1 MGGFMRTE
9 SQYKFAIGDAILV
22 VGTRD
27 DGKVGTII
35 RLAKDH
41 QYVVALEDGSEV
53 LLSAEDMTLR
63 R

>member
-1 MGGFMRTE
+1 MRTE
-9 SQYKFAIGDAILV
+9 SHYKFAIGDAIVV

-35 RLAKDH
+35 RLADNL
-41 QYVVALEDGSEV
+41 QYVVALEDGTEV
-53 LLSAEDMTLR
+53 LLRAEDMTLR

>member
-1 MGGFMRTE
+1 MRTE
-9 SQYKFAIGDAILV
+9 SHYKFAIGDAILV

-35 RLAKDH
+35 RLADNL
-41 QYVVALEDGSEV
+41 QYVVALEDGTEV
-53 LLSAEDMTLR
+53 LLRSEDMTLR

>member
-1 MGGFMRTE
+1 MVAKR
-9 SQYKFAIGDAILV
+9 QQFAIGDAILV

-35 RLAKDH
+35 RLADDQ
-41 QYVVALEDGSEV
+41 QYVVALEDGTEV
-53 LLSAEDMTLR
+53 LLRDEDMTLR

>member
-1 MGGFMRTE
+1 MWTE
-9 SQYKFAIGDAILV
+9 SHYKFAIGDAILV

-35 RLAKDH
+35 RLADNL
-41 QYVVALEDGSEV
+41 QYVVALEDGTEV
-53 LLSAEDMTLR
+53 LLRAEDMTLR

>member
-1 MGGFMRTE
+1 MRTE
-9 SQYKFAIGDAILV
+9 SHYKFTIGDAILV

-35 RLAKDH
+35 RLADNL
-41 QYVVALEDGSEV
+41 QYVVALEDGTEV
-53 LLSAEDMTLR
+53 LLRAEDMTLR

>member
-1 MGGFMRTE
+1 MRTE
-9 SQYKFAIGDAILV
+9 SHYKFAIGDAILV

-35 RLAKDH
+35 RL
-41 QYVVALEDGSEV
+41 V
-53 LLSAEDMTLR
+53 LLRAEDMTLR

>member
-1 MGGFMRTE
+1 
-9 SQYKFAIGDAILV
+9 V

-35 RLAKDH
+35 RLADNL
-41 QYVVALEDGSEV
+41 QYVVALEDGTEV
-53 LLSAEDMTLR
+53 LLRAEDMTLR

>member
-1 MGGFMRTE
+1 MRTE
-9 SQYKFAIGDAILV
+9 SHYKFAIGDAILV

-35 RLAKDH
+35 RLADNL
-41 QYVVALEDGSEV
+41 QYVVTLEDGTEV
-53 LLSAEDMTLR
+53 LLRAEDMTLR

>member
-1 MGGFMRTE
+1 MRTE
-9 SQYKFAIGDAILV
+9 SHYKFAIGDAILV

-35 RLAKDH
+35 RLADNL
-41 QYVVALEDGSEV
+41 QYVVALEDGTEV
-53 LLSAEDMTLR
+53 LLRAEDMTLR

>member
-1 MGGFMRTE
+1 MRTE
-9 SQYKFAIGDAILV
+9 SPYKFAIGDAILV

-35 RLAKDH
+35 RLADNL
-41 QYVVALEDGSEV
+41 QYVVALEDGTEV
-53 LLSAEDMTLR
+53 LLRAEDMTLR

>member
-1 MGGFMRTE
+1 MGTE
-9 SQYKFAIGDAILV
+9 SHYKFAIGDAILV

-35 RLAKDH
+35 RLADNL
-41 QYVVALEDGSEV
+41 QYVVALEDGTEV
-53 LLSAEDMTLR
+53 LLRAEDMTLR

>member
-1 MGGFMRTE
+1 MWTE
-9 SQYKFAIGDAILV
+9 SHYKFAIGDAILV

-35 RLAKDH
+35 RLADNL
-41 QYVVALEDGSEV
+41 QYVVTLEDGTEV
-53 LLSAEDMTLR
+53 LLRAEDMTLR